1 MGKVEEAMVARL
13 EESGGGNGPRSQG
26 MCVSEFPYFD
36 CKHLYQAILHTTMRR
51 QVIVVADTACDGMS
65 TLIKAREE
73 SLEDVVKE
81 LKEVQNGLEEIISRR
96 EEKP

>member
-1 MGKVEEAMVARL
+1 
-13 EESGGGNGPRSQG
+13 
-26 MCVSEFPYFD
+26 
-36 CKHLYQAILHTTMRR
+36 MRR

-73 SLEDVVKE
+73 GLEEVVKE
-81 LKEVQNGLEEIISRR
+81 LKEVQDGLEDIVGRR